1 MTFSQIEKNILN
13 DNYSGSSEIFE
24 STLKYILEYIKQ
36 SRFTEKQF
44 SHIYKF
50 NAAVRDRFSSMALVR
65 NGLEQVEQM
74 LDNYN
79 PENKNKEEIT
89 GGIETI
95 LSEFHNIDRRVIK
108 NSRYIFGRKIKV
120 VTYSQSGLV
129 KKVLA
134 HYRKKLKFMAISEAR
149 PAMEGKRMAEY
160 FSRLGVRTKYC
171 VDMLLPELMHGADY
185 FLIGADSIGPA
196 SFINKI
202 GTTVLLKAA
211 RDSGLKNVVLYES
224 LKEMKQDP
232 RPAEKPM
239 QAGTEVY
246 KGKKSRRI
254 EIFNLYFEVVP
265 NRLVHKFISDRDYY
279 TPDSLRRHIK
289 TAGR

>member
-1 MTFSQIEKNILN
+1 MTSSQVEKNILN

-24 STLKYILEYIKQ
+24 SALKYILKNLRQE
-36 SRFTEKQF
+36 RFTEKRF

-50 NAAVRDRFSSMALVR
+50 IGVVSNRFSSMALVG
-65 NGLEQVEQM
+65 NGLKQVERI
-74 LDNYN
+74 LAKYN
-79 PENKNKEEIT
+79 PEKKNRKEIAE
-89 GGIETI
+89 GIETI
-95 LSEFHNIDRRVIK
+95 LSEFHDIDKRVIK

-134 HYRKKLKFMAISEAR
+134 HYRRKLKFVVISEAR
-149 PAMEGKRMAEY
+149 PAMEGRRMAEY
-160 FSRLGVRTKYC
+160 LSGSGVRTKFC

-185 FLIGADSIGPA
+185 FLIGADSVGPDV
-196 SFINKI
+196 FINKI

-211 RDSGLKNVVLYES
+211 RDAGLKNVVLYES

-232 RPAEKPM
+232 RPADIPM
-239 QAGTEVY
+239 LAGEEIY
-246 KGKKSRRI
+246 NRKESRRI
-254 EIFNLYFEVVP
+254 EVFNRYFEIIP
-265 NRLVHKFISDRDYY
+265 GRLVHKFISDRDVY
-279 TPDSLRRHIK
+279 TPGSLRRHIK